1 MPLPS
6 TLKKVAYPVA
16 PKPVASKFFAPA
28 SIPTSA
34 VEYKTRSSGSLD
46 YDALPQTFVL
56 SSKEIEATHDMN
68 HPIKPPRLVIESPRA
83 SLQEPLVAIA
93 STSPSRHNPSS
104 QLRRSSARSP
114 RINMK
119 RAVDS
124 YNPNLAVIQ
133 TPRGGRDNA
142 SQSYSPSS
150 SSSSPTFKNSG
161 FSPTN
166 SHNHYSPSNSGIS
179 PTNHHR
185 SPSSNPY
192 VPSFEHGSHFAP
204 GSLVTAT
211 YTSEGHFKS
220 RASAHPRSKT
230 LPFQKGSPTPSI
242 DEHPSRDAMLGS
254 LMNSKRIAMDLESTP
269 AQVRPVVMEITHGA
283 DFDLQHANTNQ
294 SRGYSHERYFQLAR
308 PSPKAQHGH
317 PQMLGSPYNDVL
329 QDTGPIEAG
338 SPRSPHIGSLRNPPP
353 APLFI
358 PDGHSP
364 VSPTTLKWSGLQY
377 TDSTYIQDKWLQDT
391 VSPISRSPGIS
402 VESSSD
408 RHF

>member
-6 TLKKVAYPVA
+6 TPKKVAYPVA

-46 YDALPQTFVL
+46 YDAIPQSFVL

-93 STSPSRHNPSS
+93 STSPSRQNPSS
-104 QLRRSSARSP
+104 QLRRPSARSP

-119 RAVDS
+119 QAVDA
-124 YNPNLAVIQ
+124 YQPHLAVIQ
-133 TPRGGRDNA
+133 TPHGGRDNA
-142 SQSYSPSS
+142 LSPSAIASS
-150 SSSSPTFKNSG
+150 SSSSPTFNKTA
-161 FSPTN
+161 FSPT
-166 SHNHYSPSNSGIS
+166 NHYSPSNSGVS
-179 PTNHHR
+179 PTSHHR
-185 SPSSNPY
+185 SPSSDPY

-220 RASAHPRSKT
+220 RASAHRRSKT
-230 LPFQKGSPTPSI
+230 LPFQKGAPTPSI

-254 LMNSKRIAMDLESTP
+254 LMSSKRIAMDLESTP
-269 AQVRPVVMEITHGA
+269 AQARPVVMEITHGA
-283 DFDLQHANTNQ
+283 DFDLEHANTNQ

-317 PQMLGSPYNDVL
+317 PQTLGSPYNGAL
-329 QDTGPIEAG
+329 QDTGPNEADY
-338 SPRSPHIGSLRNPPP
+338 PRLPHIGSLRNPP
-353 APLFI
+353 AASLSI
-358 PDGHSP
+358 PKVD
-364 VSPTTLKWSGLQY
+364 SPTTLKWSGLQY

-402 VESSSD
+402 VESRSD
-408 RHF
+408 RYF